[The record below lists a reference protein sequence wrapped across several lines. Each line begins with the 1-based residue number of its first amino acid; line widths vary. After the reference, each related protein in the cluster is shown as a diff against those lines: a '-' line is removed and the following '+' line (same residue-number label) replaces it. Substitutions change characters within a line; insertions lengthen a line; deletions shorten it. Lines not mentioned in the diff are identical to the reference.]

1 MFMDQAELIQR
12 LKKNPAALQSVM
24 QSQDGQKLMQ
34 MLSGTDGGTGLNRA
48 AAQAASGNT
57 ADMVKMLKQVM
68 SSPEGAALVQRIG
81 QSLQK

>member
-1 MFMDQAELIQR
+1 MIQR

-48 AAQAASGNT
+48 AAQAAGGNT

>member
-1 MFMDQAELIQR
+1 MDQTDMIRR
-12 LKKNPAALQSVM
+12 LKQNPAALQGVM

-34 MLSGTDGGTGLNRA
+34 MLSGADGGESLNRA
-48 AAQAASGNT
+48 ATQAAGGNT
-57 ADMVKMLKQVM
+57 GDMVQMLKNVM